1 MSVRVAWFA
10 LVAGMAGAA
19 HADPDDG
26 SAAIHLERGIAAYR
40 AHEFSRAMT
49 ELLAANRQALDSP
62 EPYRW
67 IALTEAEID
76 DCRSAL
82 INIETFVSLVPAGDP
97 RVPELTA
104 LRDRCRYTGNLTVE
118 STPSGAAIRIDRGPV
133 VGATPLRHLAMRA
146 GRHTITVDKPGFE
159 SQSRDVDVRALAT
172 DHAGFALTA
181 AHDTL
186 LVQHW
191 WFWVGVGAAAFALG
205 VVAYDQRASTGP
217 GSSPPGLPPVTCTAS
232 GCRP

>member
-10 LVAGMAGAA
+10 LVVGMAGAA
-19 HADPDDG
+19 RAAQADPDDG

-40 AHEFSRAMT
+40 AHEFSRAMA
-49 ELLAANRQALDSP
+49 ELLLANQQALESP

-82 INIETFVSLVPAGDP
+82 INIETFVSLVPIGDP
-97 RVPELTA
+97 RVPELMA
-104 LRDRCRYTGNLTVE
+104 LRDRCLYTGSLSVE

-133 VGATPLRHLAMRA
+133 VGTTPIHRLAMRA
-146 GRHTITVDKPGFE
+146 GRHRITVDKPGFE
-159 SQSRDVDVRALAT
+159 SQSRDLDVRAQAT

-181 AHDTL
+181 AHDTP

-191 WFWVGVGAAAFALG
+191 WFWVGIGAAAFALG
-205 VVAYDQRASTGP
+205 VVAYDVHPRAGP
-217 GSSPPGLPPVTCTAS
+217 GGLPAVTCTTS
-232 GCRP
+232 GCQP